1 MGGPAAASDT
11 GEPLQV
17 FDGHHHAMGDA
28 AVCSASLPGGHYAPE
43 VRGKEVASE
52 AHAEPPVGHA
62 TSTGYGS
69 SGLGSAIIE
78 HTLFQQHAEILAY
91 VSRCSALRP

>member
-1 MGGPAAASDT
+1 MGGPAVASDT

-17 FDGHHHAMGDA
+17 PDGHHHTMGDA
-28 AVCSASLPGGHYAPE
+28 AFHRACLPSGYDTPE